1 MVDLCSSAR
10 QFKKRH
16 FLFFPLSITF
26 LVPRS
31 RFEESLDSQGLVQ
44 IDPIIGSLERKKK
57 YQWSMY
63 EAEDSSR
70 RGDSRPLVT
79 LDTNGNQRRLSA
91 EG

>member
-1 MVDLCSSAR
+1 MVDLFSSAR
-10 QFKKRH
+10 QFKSD
-16 FLFFPLSITF
+16 LFSFFHNLSQDP
-26 LVPRS
+26 VS
-31 RFEESLDSQGLVQ
+31 RKCLDSQGLVQ
-44 IDPIIGSLERKKK
+44 IYPIIGSLEQKKK
-57 YQWSMY
+57 YQSSMY